1 MSVKDFAL
9 YVEDILDGFDNSD
22 VEWRKAVLAENGV
35 NNSADLFKQLLET
48 YITLNA
54 DTEGA

>member
-9 YVEDILDGFDNSD
+9 YVEDILDGFEGSD

-48 YITLNA
+48 YITIA
-54 DTEGA
+54 EAGE

>member
-9 YVEDILDGFDNSD
+9 YVEDILDGFDSSD
-22 VEWRKAVLAENGV
+22 TEWRKAVLAENGV

>member
-9 YVEDILDGFDNSD
+9 YVEDILDGFDSSD
-22 VEWRKAVLAENGV
+22 TEWRKAVLAENGV

-48 YITLNA
+48 YITLDA
-54 DTEGA
+54 EVGE

>member
-9 YVEDILDGFDNSD
+9 YVEDILDGFEVSD
-22 VEWRKAVLAENGV
+22 KEWRQAVLAENGV

-54 DTEGA
+54 TSGE

>member
-9 YVEDILDGFDNSD
+9 YVEDILDGFEGSS

-48 YITLNA
+48 YITLDA
-54 DTEGA
+54 EAGE

>member
-9 YVEDILDGFDNSD
+9 YVEDILDGFDSSD
-22 VEWRKAVLAENGV
+22 TEWRKAVLAENGV

-54 DTEGA
+54 ESGE

>member
-9 YVEDILDGFDNSD
+9 YVEDILDGFDSSD

-48 YITLNA
+48 YITIA

>member
-9 YVEDILDGFDNSD
+9 YVEDILDGFDSSD

-48 YITLNA
+48 YITLDA
-54 DTEGA
+54 EVGE